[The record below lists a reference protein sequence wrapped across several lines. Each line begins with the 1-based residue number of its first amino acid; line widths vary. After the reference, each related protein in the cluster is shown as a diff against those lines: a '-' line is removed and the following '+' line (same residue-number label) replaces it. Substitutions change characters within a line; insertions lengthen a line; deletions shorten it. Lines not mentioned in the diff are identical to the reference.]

1 MYDQLPLDG
10 MPRRLYS
17 CTPSR
22 LNSWLDCR
30 RRYRFTY
37 LDRPQ
42 PAKGPAWAHNSVG
55 ASVHNAL
62 AAWWREPYDRRTPLT
77 AAVLLTNGW
86 ITEGFR
92 DAEQSAQWLG
102 RARDYVTGYT
112 GTLDPSDDPVG
123 VERTVATRTRV
134 IAVSGRIDRL
144 DRRGDELV
152 VVDYKTG
159 RRPLTSDDA
168 RSSLALA
175 VYAIAASRMMRTPCH
190 AVELHHLPTG
200 EIVEWRHTDESLGR
214 HLRRAEEVATEAAT
228 ADERYREVMSA
239 APRPGAAS
247 RRSPAV
253 PVTPTRPA
261 SPASPGSA
269 ATVPAAGEHPGLG
282 QAATEPVAAAGS
294 PGSAASASRSSP
306 GTPYAPATPPAALPP
321 ELDEIFA
328 PNPGPLCS
336 WCDFRRHCPEGRT
349 AAPERRPWDG
359 LAE

>member
-1 MYDQLPLDG
+1 MSAVQGQLPLEG

-22 LNSWLDCR
+22 LNTWLDCR

-62 AAWWREPYDRRTPLT
+62 AGWWREPYERRTPLT
-77 AAVLLTNGW
+77 ASILLTNGW
-86 ITEGFR
+86 IKEGFR
-92 DAEQSAQWLG
+92 DAEQSGRWLG
-102 RARDYVTGYT
+102 RARDLVSGYVA
-112 GTLDPSDDPVG
+112 TLDPSDDPVG
-123 VERTVATRTRV
+123 VERTVATRTKV

-159 RRPLTSDDA
+159 RRPLTQDDA

-175 VYAIAASRMMRTPCH
+175 VYAVAASAMMRTPCRT
-190 AVELHHLPTG
+190 VELHHLPTG

-214 HLRRAEEVATEAAT
+214 HLRRAEEVATEAAA
-228 ADERYREVMSA
+228 ADERYREVVATPRSGRA
-239 APRPGAAS
+239 ARDGQPATS
-247 RRSPAV
+247 RSGREARDGQPAG
-253 PVTPTRPA
+253 PA
-261 SPASPGSA
+261 Q
-269 ATVPAAGEHPGLG
+269 VPAEIDELF
-282 QAATEPVAAAGS
+282 
-294 PGSAASASRSSP
+294 
-306 GTPYAPATPPAALPP
+306 PPS
-321 ELDEIFA
+321 
-328 PNPGPLCS
+328 PGPLCS
-336 WCDFRRHCPEGRT
+336 WCDFRRHCAEGLS
-349 AAPERRPWDG
+349 AGPERLPWDG

>member
-1 MYDQLPLDG
+1 

-22 LNSWLDCR
+22 LNAWLDCR

-42 PAKGPAWAHNSVG
+42 PSKGPAWAHNSVG

-62 AAWWREPYDRRTPLT
+62 AAWWREPYERRTPLT
-77 AAVLLTNGW
+77 AATLLTGGW
-86 ITEGFR
+86 IAEGFR
-92 DAEQSAQWLG
+92 DGEQSAHWLG
-102 RARDYVTGYT
+102 RARDLVSGYVA
-112 GTLDPSDDPVG
+112 TLDPSDDPVG
-123 VERTVATRTRV
+123 VERTVATRTKV
-134 IAVSGRIDRL
+134 IALSGRIDRL

-159 RRPLTSDDA
+159 RRPLTQDDA

-175 VYAIAASRMMRTPCH
+175 VYAIAASRMMRTPAR

-214 HLRRAEEVATEAAT
+214 HLRRAEEIALEASD
-228 ADERYREVMSA
+228 ADERYREAVSSGGPSGSRGRAQAGPGRRGPSGSSAAQAAPERQAAPVEGARTAAEA
-239 APRPGAAS
+239 APRAWPSAADV
-247 RRSPAV
+247 RREQSADVRRERPSVGPAV
-253 PVTPTRPA
+253 VPPA
-261 SPASPGSA
+261 IDELFAPSPG
-269 ATVPAAGEHPGLG
+269 PICG
-282 QAATEPVAAAGS
+282 
-294 PGSAASASRSSP
+294 
-306 GTPYAPATPPAALPP
+306 
-321 ELDEIFA
+321 
-328 PNPGPLCS
+328 
-336 WCDFRRHCPEGRT
+336 WCDFRRHCPEGLA